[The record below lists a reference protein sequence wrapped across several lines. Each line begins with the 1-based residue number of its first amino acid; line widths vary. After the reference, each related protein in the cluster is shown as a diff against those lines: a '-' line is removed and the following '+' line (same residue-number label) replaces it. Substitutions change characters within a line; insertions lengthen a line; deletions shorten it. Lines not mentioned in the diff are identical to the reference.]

1 MNRKTANTVSKADA
15 TIITGPRTR
24 LSYAHLFE
32 PHSFTSKDTAKYSS
46 NLLIPKDDKR
56 TLDRIHA
63 AIKAAYELGKNRLLE
78 KDGSIPALKDLTLP
92 LRDGDE
98 EFPDDPAYESML
110 FMSAKNKYQ
119 PTLYDQA
126 GHKITDPCV
135 IAVCLSGLIPWK
147 SSQFWSVSDGI
158 GPKRN
163 SVFSLMVFSM
173 FLNARNPWPDL
184 LPNLLPSVF
193 SGQQNGHLGNK
204 TANGFCCP
212 TSQATSQEH
221 FWATLVSPYLP
232 RLSDILLPCC
242 QKC

>member
-126 GHKITDPCV
+126 GHKITDPSDLYSGCYAKCKIQFYTYKYGNPG
-135 IAVCLSGLIPWK
+135 IAVSLLGLLKVRDGQALGGSVCTADDFTGDEEEYYDDEDFLS
-147 SSQFWSVSDGI
+147 
-158 GPKRN
+158 
-163 SVFSLMVFSM
+163 
-173 FLNARNPWPDL
+173 
-184 LPNLLPSVF
+184 
-193 SGQQNGHLGNK
+193 
-204 TANGFCCP
+204 
-212 TSQATSQEH
+212 
-221 FWATLVSPYLP
+221 
-232 RLSDILLPCC
+232 
-242 QKC
+242 